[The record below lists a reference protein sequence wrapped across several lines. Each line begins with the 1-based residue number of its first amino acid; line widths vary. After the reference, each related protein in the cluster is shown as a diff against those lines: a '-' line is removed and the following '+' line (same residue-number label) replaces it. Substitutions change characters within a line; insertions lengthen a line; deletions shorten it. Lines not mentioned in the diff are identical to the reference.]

1 MAARL
6 LEASHPERP
15 RGRQY
20 VSRVVD
26 IESGKSR
33 TLPLPVYALSP
44 DAKWAISTDFRRL
57 NDTRPGYGYAG
68 IPDPNARRTP
78 DDVGIWKM
86 DP

>member
-1 MAARL
+1 MAPDCSSSQVIWNDR
-6 LEASHPERP
+6 ED
-15 RGRQY
+15 GQY

-33 TLPLPVYALSP
+33 TLPLPVRLSP
-44 DAKWAISTDFRRL
+44 TPSGPSPRSAAQH
-57 NDTRPGYGYAG
+57 TRPGYALRR
-68 IPDPNARRTP
+68 DPRPECGRLTP